1 MPTLDVPR
9 VRGLNVTRPT
19 TWSPFGPLEKKLTIT
34 DYSDFST
41 MFTAFQN
48 GLIDITDWLIQSQ
61 PELTSDCSSPVVYC
75 TSPQAERIIFHLDI
89 NHHQQ
94 FLGVSLQ
101 ENRTIPPPSVV
112 FPVSTGAGCTTGFG
126 QLIIHLQNQE
136 QGNAIILD
144 PLNKLTIS
152 NQPSGTPSATVN
164 DSGGT
169 NPTGTYIFPCIVAG
183 NYKIISSIYGT
194 NSPCT
199 TSTPTSCVAIGSS
212 QSITATFQANWNSPS
227 TKQPTQAGVYVGQ
240 ALAHLLDKPSFVQGL
255 FGSLATYDDEQV
267 SPAQNVPN
275 LFSKTAE
282 CSDHPWFNP
291 CNPVSAYNFV
301 ADNLGSGSEWWAQG
315 SGVGVPAGYSGVSD
329 LRAACDD
336 FVKAGFTVVNG
347 ANATDCGDVALASQG
362 NTPPASTYPHLSN
375 NGQQIMFMIR
385 SSFGREQF
393 GVIVADSIN
402 FLFGTPNNGITFPN
416 LTPQCT
422 LTYNLDGCPLRFPAF
437 IQFTCVFE
445 DTCSIPWNL
454 YTAGQGLDIVGDQF
468 YNNYYSSLASSVC
481 GGPSGLSFIL
491 NNYSFYCDPQL
502 DTYAQAGEFSTSLTL
517 SNQFFARTALQGAL
531 TGLTVP
537 VWTFVDQFAEN
548 NGWNFQQCNGSTC
561 APTQSSIVDTLGEG
575 TIAGGAY
582 FTLLNARQVPGYNPC
597 SLPGA
602 PANCASYAPGGGDP
616 NLIRRGFSQ
625 DTLNLSPFT
634 ANTAWE
640 LEIVGLIFDS
650 MLQANP
656 LTGGVDG
663 QVVDWQTTRHSTS
676 FNPNEVGCNAINGCT
691 TGVTT
696 QLWHLRNDVYFQDG
710 SSVTAQDVAYSIIA
724 FRDVPSSLLQSSVL
738 NVVSAAGLD
747 CGPGQPCKTLQVKLQ
762 GQGALF
768 ELNIGGL
775 PIIPKHVWAPIC
787 GDPPVPGGT
796 CADLTFDPMS
806 QGIMI
811 GDGPWQCVVPAGF
824 PNAGHVGG
832 SCAVTHS
839 PNCPQG
845 QLSCLTGQALTSGDQ
860 IFLTRYNNFV
870 RCCPDDTSSSL
881 YKLSYADRN
890 NDGVVNVLDLANIAS
905 HYGQAD
911 PYWVNPNIAPGTT
924 VNAQDLATVA
934 IYFGHGTTYP
944 FLSSGLTDLDP
955 QVDPFFCPITGC

>member
-1 MPTLDVPR
+1 
-9 VRGLNVTRPT
+9 
-19 TWSPFGPLEKKLTIT
+19 
-34 DYSDFST
+34 
-41 MFTAFQN
+41 MFNAFAGGQ
-48 GLIDITDWLIQSQ
+48 IDITDWPLQS
-61 PELTSDCSSPVVYC
+61 PSDVTSLCANQDIYC
-75 TSPQAERIIFHLDI
+75 TRPQAELIIFHLDI
-89 NHHQQ
+89 NHRQP

-101 ENRTIPPPSVV
+101 ANRTILPPSIVL
-112 FPVSTGAGCTTGFG
+112 PVTTGVGCTTGFG
-126 QLIIHLQNQE
+126 QLTIQLRNQE
-136 QGNAIILD
+136 QGNAVVLD
-144 PLNKLTIS
+144 PLNKLTIA
-152 NQPSGTPSATVN
+152 NQPSGSPSATVS
-164 DSGGT
+164 DSGGS
-169 NPTGTYIFPCIVAG
+169 NPTGTYTFPCILAG
-183 NYKIISSIYGT
+183 NYKITSSIYGT

-199 TSTPTSCVAIGSS
+199 TTTPTSCVAIGSS

-227 TKQPTQAGVYVGQ
+227 TKQPTQGGVHVGQ

-402 FLFGTPNNGITFPN
+402 FLFGTPNNGITFPS

-422 LTYNLDGCPLRFPAF
+422 VTYNLDGCPLRFPVF
-437 IQFTCVFE
+437 IQFACVFE

-454 YTAGQGLDIVGDQF
+454 YTAGQGLDIVADQF
-468 YNNYYSSLASSVC
+468 YNNYYSSFASSVC

-561 APTQSSIVDTLGEG
+561 TNTQSSIVNTLGRG
-575 TIAGGAY
+575 TIASGAY
-582 FTLLNARQVPGYNPC
+582 FSLLNARQVPGYNPC
-597 SLPGA
+597 SVPVAG
-602 PANCASYAPGGGDP
+602 CAGFAPGGGDP

-625 DTLNLSPFT
+625 DTTNLSPFT
-634 ANTAWE
+634 GITAWDFDI
-640 LEIVGLIFDS
+640 LGEIYDS

-656 LTGGVDG
+656 LTGGTDG
-663 QVVDWQTTRHSTS
+663 QVVDWQTTSHGST
-676 FNPNEVGCNAINGCT
+676 FNPGEVGCNTFDGCL

-696 QLWHLRNDVYFQDG
+696 QLWHLRNDLYFQDG
-710 SSVTAQDVAYSIIA
+710 TPVTAADVAYTIIA
-724 FRDVPSSLLQSSVL
+724 YRDVPSASFYPNVA
-738 NVVSAAGLD
+738 NVVSAMGLD
-747 CGPGQPCKTLQVKLQ
+747 CGAGQPCKTLQVKLQ
-762 GQGALF
+762 GQSALF
-768 ELNIGGL
+768 ELNIGTL
-775 PIIPKHVWAPIC
+775 PIIPKHLWAPIC
-787 GDPPVPGGT
+787 GDPPVNGGT
-796 CADLTFDPMS
+796 CADPAFDPMA

-811 GDGPWQCVVPAGF
+811 GDGPWRCVVPAGYL
-824 PNAGHVGG
+824 NAGHVGG
-832 SCAVTHS
+832 SCAVTVD
-839 PNCPQG
+839 G
-845 QLSCLTGQALTSGDQ
+845 TLGGQALTSGAKV
-860 IFLTRYNNFV
+860 FLTRYDGFV
-870 RCCPDDTSSSL
+870 RCCSDSTSSEL
-881 YKLSYADRN
+881 YKVGYADRFHSGQV
-890 NDGVVNVLDLANIAS
+890 DFFDLASVAAAVGKPDS
-905 HYGQAD
+905 
-911 PYWVNPNIAPGTT
+911 YWCDPNIACMGGTVGLFNLAL
-924 VNAQDLATVA
+924 VNNLQD
-934 IYFGHGTTYP
+934 HGALPNWRTFT
-944 FLSSGLTDLDP
+944 GVDP
-955 QVDPFFCPITGC
+955 QIDPFRCPAAGC